1 MRISEIDPNNLS
13 TEQQVIYDR
22 ITAGP
27 RGQVRGPYHA
37 WLRNPGYCDQVEKM
51 GHYLRFAAILPGN
64 LRELAIITVA
74 RHWKAEFEWFAH
86 APVALRE
93 GVSEEIVATIERGDT
108 PSFTDTNEAA
118 IHAFVHELLRSG
130 HVSDAAYQGMVGMV
144 GEDGVVELIG
154 LVGHYTGVAMTLN
167 SFAIVPPEGERP
179 NFGTG

>member
-1 MRISEIDPNNLS
+1 MRISEIDPDNL
-13 TEQQVIYDR
+13 TPEQKAIYDR

-37 WLRNPGYCDQVEKM
+37 WLRNPGYCDQIEKM

-93 GVSEEIVATIERGDT
+93 GVSEEIVTAIERGDT
-108 PSFTDTNEAA
+108 PVFTDANEAA
-118 IHAFVHELLRSG
+118 VHAFVGQLLTSG
-130 HVSDAAYQGMVGMV
+130 HVDDDAYSGMVDMV

-167 SFAIVPPEGERP
+167 SFAILPSKDERP
-179 NFGTG
+179 HFGD

>member
-13 TEQQVIYDR
+13 PEQQVIYDR

-74 RHWKAEFEWFAH
+74 RHWRAEFEWFAH
-86 APVALRE
+86 ASVALRE
-93 GVSEEIVATIERGDT
+93 GVSEDIVDAIERGDT
-108 PSFTDTNEAA
+108 PTFVNKDEAA
-118 IHAFVHELLRSG
+118 IHAFVHDLLGTG
-130 HVSDAAYQGMVGMV
+130 HVSDAAYAGMVAMV

-167 SFAIVPPEGERP
+167 SFAIVPPESERP
-179 NFGTG
+179 DFGE

>member
-1 MRISEIDPNNLS
+1 MRISEIDPDAL
-13 TEQQVIYDR
+13 TPEQKAIYDR

-93 GVSEEIVATIERGDT
+93 GVSEDIVDAIERGET
-108 PSFTDTNEAA
+108 PAFENKDEAA
-118 IHAFVHELLRSG
+118 IHAFVHELLATG
-130 HVSDAAYQGMVGMV
+130 HVGDDAYAGMVAMV

-179 NFGTG
+179 NFDAG